1 MAPDD
6 DALTADLLADLWDL
20 VEGWSSGAIQR
31 ARDTSARGPSEVAE
45 AETRLLMEHAAALR
59 AALEDHLDRV
69 DAVRVAEPDPQ
80 PTVQREPTP
89 QVIVPEHRCDS
100 ADYDRPPCAACS
112 GRHWFCSICGA
123 QRDEC
128 PAAS

>member
-6 DALTADLLADLWDL
+6 DPLTADLLADLWDL

-31 ARDTSARGPSEVAE
+31 ARDTSVVGPSEVAE

-59 AALEDHLDRV
+59 AALEDHLERLEAAQ
-69 DAVRVAEPDPQ
+69 AVLVPEPTPE
-80 PTVQREPTP
+80 PEPTP
-89 QVIVPEHRCDS
+89 QVAVREHRCDS
-100 ADYDRPPCAACS
+100 ADYDRPPCTVCS
-112 GRHWFCSICGA
+112 GRHWYCSVCGA
-123 QRDEC
+123 RRDEC